1 MYAYRADVLAKIT
14 TLKQSNIELCESLE
28 QMRWL
33 ENGYKIKVATC
44 NITSIGIDTP
54 EDLENAKK
62 LINLI

>member
-1 MYAYRADVLAKIT
+1 
-14 TLKQSNIELCESLE
+14 
-28 QMRWL
+28 MRWL

-44 NITSIGIDTP
+44 NITSIGIGTP